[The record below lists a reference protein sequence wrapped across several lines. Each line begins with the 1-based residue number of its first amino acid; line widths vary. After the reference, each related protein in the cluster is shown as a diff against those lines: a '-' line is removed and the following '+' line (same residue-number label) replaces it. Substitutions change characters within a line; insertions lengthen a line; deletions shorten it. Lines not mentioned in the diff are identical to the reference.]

1 MRPIIDGQVII
12 VIEPSGYQSYLT
24 IQNQTVQLAELHSRD
39 TRTGQIEATIS
50 AAAGAQAKE
59 AVYTVKEILL

>member
-1 MRPIIDGQVII
+1 LTDSKII
-12 VIEPSGYQSYLT
+12 VIESSGYQSYLT

-50 AAAGAQAKE
+50 VAASAQAKE

>member
-1 MRPIIDGQVII
+1 LTDSKII
-12 VIEPSGYQSYLT
+12 VIESSGYQSYLT
-24 IQNQTVQLAELHSRD
+24 IQNQTVPLVELHSRD

-50 AAAGAQAKE
+50 AAAGVQAKE

>member
-1 MRPIIDGQVII
+1 M
-12 VIEPSGYQSYLT
+12 T
-24 IQNQTVQLAELHSRD
+24 IQNQIVQLAELHSRD

-50 AAAGAQAKE
+50 VAAGAQAKE